1 MAFAQ
6 QQYVELMHPTYS
18 HREKAALEAA
28 KCLKKKEVQARFH
41 SEVKLEPSVG
51 GPCAAILGA
60 CSINSS

>member
-28 KCLKKKEVQARFH
+28 KHLKKKKKFKHV
-41 SEVKLEPSVG
+41 STVK
-51 GPCAAILGA
+51 
-60 CSINSS
+60 